1 MLSNQIHNS
10 SLNRR
15 WLNLYLL
22 TLAVVLLLFILL
34 PAASAQTEAALV
46 RGHFSGGDGSWNP
59 KDFGWFYYDLDED
72 AGGESL
78 TVDLEGKLAEKDHI
92 VYASSVF
99 SKDFEFE
106 PWGRYEAIAFL
117 GKPYLAGYPESNLTE
132 AASFLEKG
140 ELRRVLIDNDDVH
153 TLNYNES
160 LPLLGGYQ
168 IVLAGV
174 SDNGKDVSFVL
185 FKNGKPVDASVVG
198 TNETYVF
205 KINDIPVILV
215 HVANAMCG
223 GDCGFAEVDGIFQV
237 SDSPSIRLS
246 DGAKFD
252 NMKLTDISEE
262 GLEFRTD
269 MDLTLN
275 RDTVVPLLDGLVLV
289 VTDAPQLA
297 YYPQGSIIDY
307 GIHEIRGPVYTE
319 DSAFPVYNPK
329 TGEVIG
335 QAKARWDYKNFS
347 GFFYD
352 PEDNLGSEGLVIH
365 NLSGRDIETFDY
377 REEDGVLKRTAG
389 MEYVALTQPAE
400 FGYKPWG
407 NYYVLGFL
415 GQPWFAG
422 YGTNTN
428 KEIGDISTLA
438 QDQIHQLLLDLGE
451 QIKVDAGRSLQ
462 LQDGYSLL
470 LLSVSNDKASAQ
482 LMKAGEVVES
492 PVLRPNSTYIY
503 KEDVGDIND
512 LPVIAIHVQ
521 NVFEGDPERDTQR
534 MVVDGIF
541 QISDRYYLPVDVGK
555 GYGEFDIIASTP
567 DLIAA
572 VNPDTIS
579 LDRDSSQSLWYG
591 MDIKV
596 ADNDTLRYYLYTNQ
610 YVVPKPELT
619 RFNYPRDIPSGSFAN
634 FTMTLRAG
642 EIRGVSA
649 AILDPDKRSIYEHD
663 ITEQKVGSGENWIF
677 GYRWNA
683 SVLRLSDDGS
693 QVLDANQPI
702 PALLYA
708 NQSSEPV
715 KVWILFDGSGR
726 IATMMEGEISYYISP
741 FGLSQVNANL
751 SYVDMLQNETAR
763 REYIKIE
770 PGKSILQFFDYI
782 NGSARLNSTNHT
794 LSGSL
799 ESLEPHVTSAP
810 AKQGRYETLLRIEN
824 AANVL
829 NIDGVFFNV
838 TAPEVRGVLLGDG
851 TVFAG
856 KEVSVPVAVPRSG
869 EEKRINISYDPAV
882 VEAIGVSGPCDVPSY
897 IDPEDGKVGIVM
909 PANCSSA
916 NLTFRALDKM
926 SDQTTD
932 ADANDANIIT
942 KLQVINVKGFQPDGI
957 TNGSITVLPA
967 STVETEKRSAPAFA
981 FIAALGAI
989 ALVAFALVAFAWR
1002 RREG

>member
-46 RGHFSGGDGSWNP
+46 RGHFSSGDGSWNP

-78 TVDLEGKLAEKDHI
+78 TVDLEGKLAEKNHI

-99 SKDFEFE
+99 STDFEFE
-106 PWGRYEAIAFL
+106 PWGRYEVIAFL

-205 KINDIPVILV
+205 KINDIPIILV

-237 SDSPSIRLS
+237 SDSPAIHLS
-246 DGAKFD
+246 DGAKLD
-252 NMKLTDISEE
+252 NMELTDISEE
-262 GLEFRTD
+262 GLEFRND
-269 MDLTLN
+269 VDLNLN
-275 RDTVVPLLDGLVLV
+275 RDTVVPLLDGLMLV
-289 VTDAPQLA
+289 VADDPLLV
-297 YYPQGSIIDY
+297 YYPQGGITDY
-307 GIHEIRGPVYTE
+307 GVHEIRGPVFSE
-319 DSAFPVYNPK
+319 DSALPVLNPN
-329 TGEVIG
+329 TGEVVS

-347 GFFYD
+347 GFYYD
-352 PEDNLGSEGLVIH
+352 PEENLGSEGLLIH
-365 NLSGRDIETFDY
+365 NLSGRDIKSFNF
-377 REEDGVLKRTAG
+377 REEDGVMKRTAG

-400 FGYKPWG
+400 FRFKRWG
-407 NYYVLGFL
+407 HYYMLGFI

-422 YGTNTN
+422 YGKITSSD
-428 KEIGDISTLA
+428 IGNISTLA
-438 QDQIHQLLLDLGE
+438 QAQIHQLLLDLDE
-451 QIKVDAGRSLQ
+451 QITIDAGRSLE
-462 LQDGYSLL
+462 LRDGYDLV

-482 LMKAGEVVES
+482 LMKDGVTVDS
-492 PVLRPNSTYIY
+492 PVLKPNSTYVY
-503 KEDVGDIND
+503 KEDVGDVDD
-512 LPVIAIHVQ
+512 LPVIAIHIQ
-521 NVFEGDPERDTQR
+521 SVFEGDPRSDAQR
-534 MVVDGIF
+534 MIIDGVF
-541 QISDRYYLPVDVGK
+541 QISDRYYLPVDVGND
-555 GYGEFDIIASTP
+555 YGEFEIVGSNP
-567 DLIAA
+567 NLIFL
-572 VNPDTIS
+572 VNPDTIT

-596 ADNDTLRYYLYTNQ
+596 ADNDTLRYYLYTKQ
-610 YVVPKPELT
+610 YVVPKPDLA
-619 RFNYPRDIPSGSFAN
+619 RFIYPRDIPSGSFAN
-634 FTMTLRAG
+634 FTMAVKAG
-642 EIRGVSA
+642 EIRRVSV
-649 AILDPDKRSIYEHD
+649 AILDPDKRSVYEHD
-663 ITEQKVGSGENWIF
+663 ITEQKAGSGDNWIF

-683 SVLRLSDDGS
+683 TVLRLSDDGS

-702 PALLYA
+702 PALLYT

-715 KVWILFDGSGR
+715 KVWILLDGSGR
-726 IATMMEGEISYYISP
+726 IATMMEEETSYYISP

-751 SYVDMLQNETAR
+751 SYEDMLQNETAR

-810 AKQGRYETLLRIEN
+810 AKQGVYEILLRIEN

-829 NIDGVFFNV
+829 NVDGYFFNV
-838 TAPEVRGVLLGDG
+838 TAPEVRGILLGNS

-856 KEVSVPVAVPRSG
+856 NEVSIPVKVPRSG
-869 EEKRINISYDPAV
+869 GEKRINISYDPAV
-882 VEAIGVSGPCDVPSY
+882 VEAIGVTGPCDVPSY

-916 NLTFRALDKM
+916 NLTFRALNRM
-926 SDQTTD
+926 NDQAIN
-932 ADANDANIIT
+932 ADANNASIT
-942 KLQVINVKGFQPDGI
+942 TRLQVINIKGFQPERI

-967 STVETEKRSAPAFA
+967 TIVETEKNSVPGFA
-981 FIAALGAI
+981 FIAALG
-989 ALVAFALVAFAWR
+989 AFALVAFAWR
-1002 RREG
+1002 RRVG